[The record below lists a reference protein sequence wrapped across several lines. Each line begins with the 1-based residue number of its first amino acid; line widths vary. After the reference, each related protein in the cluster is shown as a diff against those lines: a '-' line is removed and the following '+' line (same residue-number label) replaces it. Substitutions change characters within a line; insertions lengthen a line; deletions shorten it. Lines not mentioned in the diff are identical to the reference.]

1 MDHQRIRP
9 PALGVA
15 EVLLSDL
22 VNLVSCFNLRG
33 VSNTLNATL
42 EGALNAVADP
52 NAHSEAAAIDGVS
65 AFMRQV
71 ERQRGHHLPDAV
83 ADMLISAAQEIVS
96 ALDD

>member
-9 PALGVA
+9 PAPRVA

-22 VNLVSCFNLRG
+22 VSVVGCFNLRG
-33 VSNTLNATL
+33 VGNKLDATL
-42 EGALNAVADP
+42 EGVLHAVADP
-52 NAHSEAAAIDGVS
+52 TAHSEAAAIDGVS

-71 ERQRGHHLPDAV
+71 DGLRGDHLPDAV
-83 ADMLISAAQEIVS
+83 ADMLISAAQDLVS